1 MILRRCLAVGL
12 VVTSGLWPTIAG
24 ASPRSAIIV
33 DRVVAVVGDA
43 VVLRSQVIARAHSL
57 PKREARVREL
67 YRDVLTR
74 MIDEILVAAAARE
87 AKIEVSETDVERE
100 IRRRGVD
107 RAGLLAEAQTRGIS
121 PAELEQELRRH
132 ALERKW
138 VEVSI
143 RPLIREP
150 RAGTEEDKAQA
161 FDAMLEAEKNRQLA
175 TLRDQ
180 IYVEV
185 RW

>member
-67 YRDVLTR
+67 YRDVLSR
-74 MIDEILVAAAARE
+74 MIDEILIAAAARE

-100 IRRRGVD
+100 IRR
-107 RAGLLAEAQTRGIS
+107 LASSDGRRRLKNGS
-121 PAELEQELRRH
+121 LRSMRQ
-132 ALERKW
+132 
-138 VEVSI
+138 
-143 RPLIREP
+143 PL
-150 RAGTEEDKAQA
+150 T
-161 FDAMLEAEKNRQLA
+161 MS
-175 TLRDQ
+175 
-180 IYVEV
+180 
-185 RW
+185 